1 VALAGLDGGIHW
13 MCLPRFDSEPVFC
26 GLLDRERGGH
36 FTIAPDE
43 LMEARQRYEPDTG
56 VLVTELRSPTG
67 LVRLMLNWIALEGPA
82 AIAEFVKEKD
92 PSVQFA
98 DEYVG
103 ICHICN
109 EVLTRL
115 DVRRVIAEHLPEIA
129 ERVSTHRAFFEG
141 IRGDEELVAS
151 YLRP

>member
-1 VALAGLDGGIHW
+1 
-13 MCLPRFDSEPVFC
+13 
-26 GLLDRERGGH
+26 
-36 FTIAPDE
+36 
-43 LMEARQRYEPDTG
+43 
-56 VLVTELRSPTG
+56 
-67 LVRLMLNWIALEGPA
+67 MLNWIALEGPA

-109 EVLTRL
+109 EVLTRP
-115 DVRRVIAEHLPEIA
+115 DVRRVIAEHLPEIT

-151 YLRP
+151 YVRP